1 MVGTYALSTGYFDA
15 YYLKALKARR
25 LIRQDYD
32 AAFGAVDLLLG
43 PVTPSP
49 AFRLGEKLDDPIQM
63 YLCDLYTV
71 GANLAGIPAISIP
84 GGRSSAGLPIGI
96 QLQAPPLR
104 ESLLLKAAACFQTQ
118 TDHHT
123 QRPSR

>member
-1 MVGTYALSTGYFDA
+1 M
-15 YYLKALKARR
+15 
-25 LIRQDYD
+25 
-32 AAFGAVDLLLG
+32 LG

-71 GANLAGIPAISIP
+71 GANLAGVPALAIP
-84 GGRSSAGLPIGI
+84 GGFSRDGLPIGI
-96 QLQAPPLR
+96 QLQAPPLQ
-104 ESLLLKAAACFQTQ
+104 ENVLLRVGAFFQSQ

-123 QRPSR
+123 KRPSR